1 MYGEKAFPFK
11 NDILVHTIVL
21 TEMMEV
27 KAEVNDNIRNNMDI
41 VTYLYKKERLL
52 LDKTRRGE

>member
-1 MYGEKAFPFK
+1 
-11 NDILVHTIVL
+11 
-21 TEMMEV
+21 MMEV

-52 LDKTRRGE
+52 LDKTRGGE